1 MKIAIVHDWLVTYAG
16 AEHVLAEMLAL
27 YPEADVFSVVDFLPA
42 RDRGFLAGRRIRT
55 TFVQQLPQAEKRY
68 RSYLPL
74 MPWAVERLD
83 LSGYDLVLSSSHAV
97 AKGVVTRPD
106 QPHICY
112 CYSPMRY
119 AWDMREEYLQEAG
132 IGDGMKGRLARFL
145 LERLRRWDLKNSRN
159 VYHFIGISRFIAERI
174 RHSYGR
180 EAAVVYPPVDTDYF
194 TPAAERGDFYLAAS
208 RMVPYKRIGLIVQS
222 FTRMPSRRLVVIG
235 DGPQFASAR
244 AGAGPNVEFLG
255 YQPTPVLREY
265 LQRARA
271 FLFAAKEDFGIL
283 PLEAQACGTPVIA
296 YGAGGALETIRG
308 LGCAGVERP
317 TGLFFETQTEEAIVA
332 AVERFEENSDLFPAE
347 ACRDN
352 ALRFAPER
360 FRREYAAQVAA
371 VLRHDGEDQR
381 AAKGG

>member
-1 MKIAIVHDWLVTYAG
+1 MGDLKVAIVHDWLVTFAG
-16 AEHVLAEMLAL
+16 AEHVLADMLAL
-27 YPEADVFSVVDFLPA
+27 YPDADVFSVVDFLPA
-42 RDRGFLAGRRIRT
+42 RDRGFLAGHRIRT
-55 TFVQQLPQAEKRY
+55 TFVQQLPQAAKRY

-97 AKGVVTRPD
+97 AKGVITRPD

-132 IGDGMKGRLARFL
+132 ISGGMKGRLARFL

-159 VYHFIGISRFIAERI
+159 VDHFIGISQFIAERI

-194 TPAAERGDFYLAAS
+194 TPAAERDDFYLAAS
-208 RMVPYKRIGLIVQS
+208 RMVPYKRIGLIVQA
-222 FTRMPSRRLVVIG
+222 FTRMPSHRLVVIG

-255 YQPTPVLREY
+255 YQPTPVLRDY

-296 YGAGGALETIRG
+296 YGAGGSLETIRG
-308 LGCAGVERP
+308 LGCAGVERS
-317 TGLFFETQTEEAIVA
+317 TGLFFETQTEEAIIA
-332 AVERFEENSDLFPAE
+332 AVERFETHCEEFRPVF
-347 ACRDN
+347 CRDN
-352 ALRFAPER
+352 ALRFAPDR
-360 FRREYAAQVAA
+360 FRREYAAQVAT
-371 VLRHDGEDQR
+371 VTMQNT
-381 AAKGG
+381 KG